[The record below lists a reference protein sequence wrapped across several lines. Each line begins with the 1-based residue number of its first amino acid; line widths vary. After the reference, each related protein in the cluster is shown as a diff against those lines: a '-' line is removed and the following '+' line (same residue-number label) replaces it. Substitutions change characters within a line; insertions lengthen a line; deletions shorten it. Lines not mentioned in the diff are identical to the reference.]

1 MAYFAGVHM
10 EEYGPLSALRICAL
24 LFIAGFGLIFLG
36 IKMESSGTVP
46 VFIGGIILGQSTIWA
61 ATPVIAVAAMNTL
74 PGASVNIAIGV
85 LEFTIAVGPVVYNVI
100 LEEFLDDDVTGTAII
115 FSGCLLSFIVIA
127 MIPAIYDLPA
137 SYGKLD
143 LEDSSRRTSL
153 LVACLAVFTV
163 VMAYDTT
170 ESAFL
175 GWIILAIFGAIF
187 VCAIFLVILEKYIV
201 VSENDL
207 SVFSKTGTAVSIEK
221 ADPNNPGYEFHEVL
235 ADVRFW
241 TLYFIWMV
249 SSSCSL
255 FVFYSINDMMKSDT
269 DDDDYWRTNAFTA
282 DVSDALITFAA
293 GNAAVRIFVAFA
305 GPFFYFKTLV
315 SHGALWM
322 IGFLVAQS
330 LALLWLSYVDLS
342 LISEIRAPLF
352 FLGVSYGA
360 PFPLVIGSELL
371 WFGSKNFNLYHSV
384 MYSSLIAGTLI
395 IYRGIFLSIYD
406 FYRDENGGTVGCSEC
421 FTLALEV
428 QSALCFITAGVCSAL
443 LLTTETSSKI
453 VDDEDTENT
462 TEPSD

>member
-1 MAYFAGVHM
+1 
-10 EEYGPLSALRICAL
+10 
-24 LFIAGFGLIFLG
+24 
-36 IKMESSGTVP
+36 
-46 VFIGGIILGQSTIWA
+46 
-61 ATPVIAVAAMNTL
+61 
-74 PGASVNIAIGV
+74 
-85 LEFTIAVGPVVYNVI
+85 
-100 LEEFLDDDVTGTAII
+100 
-115 FSGCLLSFIVIA
+115 
-127 MIPAIYDLPA
+127 
-137 SYGKLD
+137 
-143 LEDSSRRTSL
+143 
-153 LVACLAVFTV
+153 
-163 VMAYDTT
+163 
-170 ESAFL
+170 
-175 GWIILAIFGAIF
+175 
-187 VCAIFLVILEKYIV
+187 
-201 VSENDL
+201 
-207 SVFSKTGTAVSIEK
+207 
-221 ADPNNPGYEFHEVL
+221 
-235 ADVRFW
+235 
-241 TLYFIWMV
+241 
-249 SSSCSL
+249 
-255 FVFYSINDMMKSDT
+255 MMKSDT

-395 IYRGIFLSIYD
+395 IYRGIFLNIYD

-443 LLTTETSSKI
+443 LLTTVETSRKI
-453 VDDEDTENT
+453 VNDEDTETT